1 MDGSPDK
8 RLPIKSIGHQKGN
21 RVKRVILKTLKK
33 AEDWPEY
40 LEAALAGHKKLGHLK
55 PTRALDKA
63 ERKPTTESTT
73 AGGGRPLISTEN
85 LSLFPIPQHFRQS
98 AVW

>member
-1 MDGSPDK
+1 MLSGTVDGSPD
-8 RLPIKSIGHQKGN
+8 IGHQKGN
-21 RVKRVILKTLKK
+21 RVKRVIFKTLKK